1 MLHKF
6 DYRRYKDTLDNC
18 CHRRKVNL
26 IKVNPR
32 NTSKIGKQKY
42 SDRMKLSVHQAASF
56 VIARKGQG
64 FVDKLVS

>member
-1 MLHKF
+1 M
-6 DYRRYKDTLDNC
+6 
-18 CHRRKVNL
+18 
-26 IKVNPR
+26 VNPR

-42 SDRMKLSVHQAASF
+42 SDRMKLSAHQAASF

>member
-6 DYRRYKDTLDNC
+6 DYSRYKTTLNNC

-26 IKVNPR
+26 IRVNPK

-42 SDRMKLSVHQAASF
+42 SDRMKLSVHQASSY

-64 FVDKLVS
+64 FVDKLAS